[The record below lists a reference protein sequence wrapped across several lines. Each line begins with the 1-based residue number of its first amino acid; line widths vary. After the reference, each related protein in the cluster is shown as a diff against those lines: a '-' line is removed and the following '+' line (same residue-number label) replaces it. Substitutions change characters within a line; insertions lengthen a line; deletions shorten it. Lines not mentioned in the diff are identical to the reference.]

1 MNNEKGKYFNKEI
14 LLEYANKSSHITKG
28 KIKCLFNMF
37 IIISLKHCALECVY
51 MCLGLLYMSVYVCVC
66 CICLYVSVC
75 YVVVS
80 YVVSFCLFCLCIHIH
95 FVWALFKRMPSP
107 VY

>member
-37 IIISLKHCALECVY
+37 IIISLKHLSVCTCA
-51 MCLGLLYMSVYVCVC
+51 CVC
-66 CICLYVSVC
+66 CICLYMSASAVYVC
-75 YVVVS
+75 MCLYASYVVVS

-95 FVWALFKRMPSP
+95 IVWALFKRMPSP